1 MDISCAFATSLQT
14 PEHIRIAEQL
24 GYARAWAYDSPALYP
39 DVWAMLYAAAER
51 TDRITLGP
59 GVLVPSLRHP
69 MTNAAAIAGLCEM
82 APGRVAVAVGSGF
95 TGRHALGQQPM
106 KWRDVRRY
114 VEVLRSLLSGEV
126 TEWDGAPIKMLHGP
140 GFGAARP
147 IGVPILIGANGPL
160 GTKVAKAVGDGIF
173 AAAVPNP
180 QADGWQALLLYG
192 TVLDDGEDASSP
204 RVVDAAGHAIAVRF
218 HAMYERFG
226 PDGVRRYPGG
236 EAWLASIEAAPE
248 RERHLAVH
256 DGHMVTLNEHD
267 REAFAEASSIITKL
281 TLTGTP
287 AQIRDRIAAYG
298 EQGVTEIAYQPAGSD
313 IPRELEAFITA
324 VRDR

>member
-51 TDRITLGP
+51 TERIALGP

-69 MTNAAAIAGLCEM
+69 MTNAAAIAGLTQI
-82 APGRVAVAVGSGF
+82 APGRVVVAVGSGF

-114 VEVLRSLLSGEV
+114 VEVLRALLAGEV
-126 TEWDGAPIKMLHGP
+126 TEWDGAPIKMLHGD
-140 GFGAARP
+140 GFAAPRP
-147 IGVPILIGANGPL
+147 IDVPILIGANGPI

-180 QADGWQALLLYG
+180 EADGWQALLVYG
-192 TVLDDGEDASSP
+192 TVLDDGETASSP
-204 RVVDAAGHAIAVRF
+204 RVIDAAGHALAVRF
-218 HAMYERFG
+218 HAMYERMG
-226 PDGVRRYPGG
+226 AAGVRRYPGG
-236 EAWLASIEAAPE
+236 EAWLRSIEEAPE

-256 DGHMVTLNEHD
+256 EGHMVTLNEHD
-267 REAFAEASSIITKL
+267 QQAFADASGIIEKL
-281 TLTGTP
+281 TLTGSP
-287 AQIRDRIAAYG
+287 AQIRERVAAYA
-298 EQGVTEIAYQPAGSD
+298 EQGVTEIAYQPAGRD
-313 IPRELEAFITA
+313 IPRELEAFINA
-324 VRDR
+324 AQ